1 MVKMKRIIGKIIL
14 FGILTFAMV
23 LSGAVTSY
31 AYTADTQVLPAT
43 VTTPSDGCVFVGI
56 KGDYIAE
63 AEKALARINEI
74 RLEACREGVPNPG
87 NPSQRLTEADY
98 VPIKWSASLEAV
110 ARIRAAEASLV
121 ISHTRPNGKS
131 CFTISARDIWGSGE
145 VLAWNFSSSMLD
157 GIEQWYEEKGDW
169 VKQNSSAV
177 TGHYTQMIDPKNTHV
192 GLGCMVT
199 DNGIYY
205 NTTCGRFGV
214 SAEGVDMTAAP
225 AVKGCIQVIE
235 IQKSAL
241 SGTTLERISKGSV
254 DKLKVGDTVSY
265 ELMTR
270 TNLEGYKAKALVVGN
285 IQWLSSDSNVATVD
299 AYGNVTGVGE
309 GTVTITA
316 ISDGGVS
323 ARVSLTFADLKAPT
337 VSKVK
342 SLKATAGTKKLT
354 ITWKK
359 LSGAAGYEL
368 QVSTKSSFKGAKT
381 VKISKSKKQYVAK
394 KLKAKKKYYVRIRAY
409 KTYKDARGKIKK
421 TYGEWVKVSKKT
433 K

>member
-1 MVKMKRIIGKIIL
+1 MKMKRSMGKIIL
-14 FGILTFAMV
+14 LGILTFVLV
-23 LSGAVTSY
+23 LSSEVTGY

-43 VTTPSDGCVFVGI
+43 VTTPSEDCVFVGI

-63 AEKALARINEI
+63 AEKALARINAI
-74 RLEACREGVPNPG
+74 RFEACREGVPNPS

-98 VPIKWSASLEAV
+98 VPIKWSASLEAI

-145 VLAWNFSSSMLD
+145 VLAWNGSSSVLD

-177 TGHYTQMIDPKNTHV
+177 TGHYTQMIDPENTHV
-192 GLGCMVT
+192 GLGCMVS

-241 SGTTLERISKGSV
+241 SGATLKQISKRSV

-265 ELMTR
+265 ELMTG
-270 TNLEGYKAKALVVGN
+270 TNLEGYKAKALVMGN
-285 IQWLSSDSNVATVD
+285 IQWLSSNSNVATVD

-316 ISDGGVS
+316 VSDSGMS
-323 ARVSLTFADLKAPT
+323 AHVSLTFADSKAPT

-342 SLKATAGTKKLT
+342 SLKATAGSKKLT
-354 ITWKK
+354 VTWKK

-381 VKISKSKKQYVAK
+381 VKISKSKKKYVAG

-409 KTYKDARGKIKK
+409 KTYKDTKGKTKK
-421 TYGEWVKVSKKT
+421 VYGKWVKVSKKT